1 MTTFD
6 PDTLEQDTGV
16 LHRINREFGGRL
28 ALNCYV
34 ARPGTIA
41 VGDLVELTMAGLASA
56 AAAVSWIGVAIPASS
71 AKRDTAPLRI
81 PSPVGPPASKSTQQP
96 GLLPG
101 RRPSN

>member
-41 VGDLVELTMAGLASA
+41 VGDLVELTRLA
-56 AAAVSWIGVAIPASS
+56 
-71 AKRDTAPLRI
+71 
-81 PSPVGPPASKSTQQP
+81 
-96 GLLPG
+96 
-101 RRPSN
+101 